1 MQTNFVATRSLSLIF
16 TIILLLWPCLG
27 SGQSQATNSS
37 HSIKALAQQPTV
49 PVTLG
54 KKTITATLANT
65 NATRINGL
73 LGWNEIKE
81 DQGMLLDFMRS
92 GIYAIHMQGMNFPID
107 ALWIDSN
114 GVIKLIYDQIQPNSG
129 ITYPSMFEIRYCLE
143 IAAGF
148 CKKYGIKTGDR
159 IVLGN

>member
-1 MQTNFVATRSLSLIF
+1 MQTNYVATRSVFLIL
-16 TIILLLWPCLG
+16 TIILFWPCPG
-27 SGQSQATNSS
+27 SGQSQGINSG

-54 KKTITATLANT
+54 SRTITATLANT
-65 NATRINGL
+65 NATRTDGL

-81 DQGMLLDFMRS
+81 DQGMLLDFIRP
-92 GIYAIHMQGMNFPID
+92 GQYAIHMQGMKFPID

-114 GVIKLIYDQIQPNSG
+114 GVIKLIYDGIQPNSG
-129 ITYPSMFEIRYCLE
+129 ITYPSMFQIRYCLE

-148 CKKYGIKTGDR
+148 CKKYGIKTGGK
-159 IVLGN
+159 VAFGN